1 MLNATVGEI
10 LKSPVR
16 TATIYTVSTSIASE
30 NHPVELKPIPKFAPT
45 IKVQRTLALLL
56 LIFQGG
62 ITVTGSIVRVTGSGL
77 GCDTWPLCQEGSLVP
92 VAGAAPWVHQAI
104 EFGNRMLTFV
114 VVAAALAV
122 FIAVL
127 GAKRRKE
134 IVLHSFLQGIGI
146 IIQAI
151 LGGISVRVDL
161 HWWAVAIHFL
171 PSMLLVWMAAILYT
185 RIGEPDDGRKTRMY
199 PQWIR
204 TMGVV
209 SAMALSVVLVTGTMT
224 TGAGPHS
231 GDDGVGMDGRLQV
244 DIDLM
249 AHIHGYCMYIYLFFT
264 IILVLGLF
272 RAQAPEKSR
281 RIGLFLLLLILIQAG
296 IGIAQY
302 NLGVPRW
309 SVPLHIFMSSVVVA
323 FTSLLWAQG
332 VPMLGGKATI
342 TGSLDGNAKREII
355 EVQKATQTTA

>member
-1 MLNATVGEI
+1 M
-10 LKSPVR
+10 
-16 TATIYTVSTSIASE
+16 STSIAPSSQ
-30 NHPVELKPIPKFAPT
+30 PVELKPIPRWAPSV
-45 IKVQRTLALLL
+45 KVQRTLALLL

-92 VAGAAPWVHQAI
+92 VAGATPWVHQAI

-114 VVAAALAV
+114 LVAAALAV
-122 FIAVL
+122 FLAVL
-127 GAKRRKE
+127 GSKRRKE
-134 IVLHSFLQGIGI
+134 IVVHSFVQGIGI
-146 IIQAI
+146 IVQAI

-171 PSMLLVWMAAILYT
+171 PSMLLVWLAAILYT
-185 RIGEPDDGRKTRMY
+185 RIGEPDDGAKTRMY
-199 PQWIR
+199 PGWIR
-204 TMGVV
+204 IMGVI
-209 SAMALSVVLVTGTMT
+209 SAVALTVVLVTGTMT

-249 AHIHGYCMYIYLFFT
+249 AHIHGYSMYVYLFFT
-264 IILVLGLF
+264 LILVLGLH
-272 RAQAPEKSR
+272 RAKAPEDSR
-281 RIGLFLLLLILIQAG
+281 RLGLMLVLFILIQAG

-309 SVPLHIFMSSVVVA
+309 TVPLHIAMSSVVVA
-323 FTSLLWAQG
+323 FTSLLWARG
-332 VPMLGGKATI
+332 LPMIGGTADA
-342 TGSLDGNAKREII
+342 TGSVEGDRKRAVLE
-355 EVQKATQTTA
+355 ARRTA